1 MLNNTL
7 PSQDSK
13 VLKRAVIWKAVSS
26 ERQAH
31 DDKVSLS
38 EQERLAREW
47 CDENDYQVIR
57 VLEVPG
63 YSRRESDVITAL
75 EDFAEQGIYAYHD
88 LRRMWQNHEFDILVA
103 YGHDRL
109 GRSNTLHSFVVE
121 NIIMKG
127 MQIYLIADGG
137 FVTEEDFR
145 FKMAFGGL
153 NVASPIDRLIKAA
166 SVAKDKL
173 IQQGLPTGAK
183 IPLSHT
189 LIRDTESGK
198 AIKLVLNE
206 DYSQLFDDLV
216 TVFLEGVAY
225 NLISKELYRRFGH
238 VRENGK
244 KYRANY
250 FYELLYSPTF
260 WGHLARGYT
269 SSSKNGNQRGA
280 WAFDETV
287 DPPANVIVARNVI
300 PAVYEGD
307 IADAVIAEM
316 RRRMDVTGN
325 RRSNDTYRYAGLFV
339 CGECGTPMSTRSKPK
354 RGRTGLRCS
363 AVYARTYKIECEQRF
378 LTPHRYLQARI
389 EELLEQLVAGVNP
402 EIFSLQD
409 DNSDHYSNK
418 LKQLKKER
426 DSLQQKILVL
436 ISEQSNA
443 PIVARDLY
451 RQQIETQSNRL
462 DHVAND
468 IQKLERTIEEEGYV
482 SREEVRTLEELRRLT
497 LDCFWRLP
505 DREINQWLRRL
516 MGKRKFVVMDREIIG
531 VVDLPTKKRNKK

>member
-57 VLEVPG
+57 ILEVPG
-63 YSRRESDVITAL
+63 YSRRESDIVTAL
-75 EDFAEQGIYAYHD
+75 EDFAEHDIYAYSD
-88 LRRMWQNHEFDILVA
+88 LRRMWQNKEFDVLVA
-103 YGHDRL
+103 YAHDRL
-109 GRSNTLHSFVVE
+109 GRSNTLHSWVVE
-121 NIIMKG
+121 NIITKG
-127 MQIYLIADGG
+127 MQIYLLADGG
-137 FVTEEDFR
+137 FVTEQDFR

-206 DYSQLFDDLV
+206 DYRQLFDDLA

-269 SSSKNGNQRGA
+269 ASSKNGNQRGA

-325 RRSNDTYRYAGLFV
+325 RRSSDTYRYAGLFV
-339 CGECGTPMSTRSKPK
+339 CGECGTPMGTRSKPK

-363 AVYARTYKIECEQRF
+363 AVYARTYEIECNQRF

-389 EELLEQLVAGVNP
+389 EELLEQLVAGINP

-418 LKQLKKER
+418 LKKLKKER

-468 IQKLERTIEEEGYV
+468 IQKLERSIEEEGYV
-482 SREEVRTLEELRRLT
+482 SREEVRTLDELRRLT